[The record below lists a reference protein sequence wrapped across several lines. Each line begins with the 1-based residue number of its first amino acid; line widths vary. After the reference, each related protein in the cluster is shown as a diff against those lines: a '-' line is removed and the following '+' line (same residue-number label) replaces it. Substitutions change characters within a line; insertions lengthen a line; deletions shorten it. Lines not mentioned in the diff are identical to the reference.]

1 MKKNKKVVVKKSS
14 IKNAGL
20 GVFAVST
27 IEKGEKI
34 GEYTGKIVTVKDY
47 SGLKNTEYCFQVSI
61 NGKPLHYID
70 GNRKYW
76 PSLINGAKTKTQMKL
91 VNVMSYQY
99 RKKIFLKAL
108 RSIKPGEELILDYG
122 KSYWV

>member
-27 IEKGEKI
+27 IKESEKI
-34 GEYTGKIVTVKDY
+34 GEYTGKILTPKKY
-47 SGLKNTEYCFQVSI
+47 STLKNTNYCFQVSI

-70 GNRKYW
+70 GNRKSLT
-76 PSLINGAKTKTQMKL
+76 SLINGAKNKTQMKL
-91 VNVMSYQY
+91 VNVMAYQY

-108 RSIKPGEELILDYG
+108 RLIKPGEELILDYG
-122 KSYWV
+122 KSYWI

>member
-1 MKKNKKVVVKKSS
+1 MKKNKKVIVKKSS

-27 IEKGEKI
+27 IEKGERL

-47 SGLKNTEYCFQVSI
+47 SRLKNTEYCFQVSI
-61 NGKPLHYID
+61 KGRPLHYID
-70 GNRKYW
+70 GNRKSW

-91 VNVMSYQY
+91 VNVLAYQY